1 MGLLTLLIVLGF
13 GVTAARVGRMSP
25 ATAMFQVTAIII
37 LSLYVGALAGV
48 LWWVTLAIH
57 LAGAVMLGLEALR
70 IARTGRNAIV
80 PVPIGLLLLMA
91 ALFWLLHDDQ
101 QYFMYDE
108 YSHWGIF
115 LKEMLALDGFWLADT
130 NSMHPRYPPAATLW
144 QYLFNALGVPTEGKA
159 YLAQF
164 VLLVAPLL
172 VLWNG
177 LMWRQL
183 LWISSIA
190 ALCVLALANYGLGV
204 VSLYVD
210 PVISTWFAG
219 VILAHML
226 DPQHGWLRRALQS
239 AAPIAV
245 IALLKDGALG
255 FALAA
260 GGTIATLLFVSTWRE
275 SHGFGR
281 AFRQGCFSLLL
292 MGGAAVLSIQI
303 WTWNRDVAGSSEEVA
318 SFEGIIQ
325 GIHEGS
331 SGDTARQTDLA
342 RRFSEVVQTQQL
354 SNDAVAWQFNE
365 FTYGIRSLFTEPFRL
380 TTSAAFILFAVWSTA
395 LMVIIARGS
404 ERWIWSTAA
413 IGVLLTA
420 AAYLL
425 VLYLSYPFVFGER
438 GLNLPSYVRYANTVV
453 LPMILFAFAP
463 LVPAFAGRNQPP
475 SRLLDSRLK
484 PGLFMAGLLAL
495 WVFEFPYLR
504 PLVAGHPKNELR
516 EALEPVATTLHQEL
530 GRESLWIYIP
540 QDSGNDFVGRVMQYL
555 LSPTPATVERSMS
568 YFERDPATLAAVFQ
582 RFSYVWIPAA
592 LPPEVSSRVSPI
604 THGVTQGLF
613 FVTAGGRELMPI
625 THSAGERDAFSDDP
639 RGNGPQ

>member
-1 MGLLTLLIVLGF
+1 MGILTLLVVLGF
-13 GVTAARVGRMSP
+13 GVTVARVGRMSP
-25 ATAMFQVTAIII
+25 ATALFQATAIII
-37 LSLYVGALAGV
+37 LLLYVGALAGV
-48 LWWVTLAIH
+48 LWWVALAIH
-57 LAGAVMLGLEALR
+57 LAGAVMLGLEAFR
-70 IARTGRNAIV
+70 VARTGRNASV

-144 QYLFNALGVPTEGKA
+144 QYLFSTLGAPTEGKA

-164 VLLVAPLL
+164 VLLVTPLL

-183 LWISSIA
+183 VWIASIG
-190 ALCVLALANYGLGV
+190 ALCVLVLANYGLGV

-219 VILAHML
+219 VILADIA
-226 DPQHGWLRRALQS
+226 DPAHGWLRRALRS

-260 GGTIATLLFVSTWRE
+260 SGTIAMSLFVSTWRE
-275 SHGFGR
+275 SHGFASALRRG
-281 AFRQGCFSLLL
+281 FLSLLL
-292 MGGAAVLSIQI
+292 MGGAGVLSVQI
-303 WTWNRDVAGSSEEVA
+303 WTWNRDVAGFSEEVV
-318 SFEGIIQ
+318 SLEGIIQ
-325 GIHEGS
+325 GIREGA

-342 RRFSEVVQTQQL
+342 GRFSEVVQTQQL
-354 SNDAVAWQFNE
+354 SNDAVTWQFNE
-365 FTYGIRSLFTEPFRL
+365 FTYGIRSLFAEPFRL
-380 TTSAAFILFAVWSTA
+380 TTLAAFILFVVWSAA
-395 LMVIIARGS
+395 LLVIVTRGS
-404 ERWIWSTAA
+404 ERWVWSIAA

-425 VLYLSYPFVFGER
+425 VIYLSYPFVFGER
-438 GLNLPSYVRYANTVV
+438 GLDLPSYVRYANTVV

-475 SRLLDSRLK
+475 SRLPDSRLK
-484 PGLFMAGLLAL
+484 PSLFMTGLLVL

-504 PLVAGHPKNELR
+504 PLVVGNPKSELR
-516 EALEPVATTLHQEL
+516 QELEPIATTLHQAL
-530 GRESLWIYIP
+530 GRQALWIYLP
-540 QDSGNDFVGRVMQYL
+540 QDSDNGSVGRLMQYL

-568 YFERDPATLAAVFQ
+568 YFEGDPATLAEVFQ

-592 LPPEVSSRVSPI
+592 LPPEVSSRVSSMA
-604 THGVTQGLF
+604 HGVTQGLF
-613 FVTAGGRELMPI
+613 LVTAGGRELVPV
-625 THSAGERDAFSDDP
+625 TGSVGERDVLS
-639 RGNGPQ
+639 